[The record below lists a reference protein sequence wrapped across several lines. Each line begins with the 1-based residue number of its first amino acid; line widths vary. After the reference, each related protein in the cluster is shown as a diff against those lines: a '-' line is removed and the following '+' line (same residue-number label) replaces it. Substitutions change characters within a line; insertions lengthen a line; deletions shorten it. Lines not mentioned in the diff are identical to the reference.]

1 MTRDMH
7 RLAFLE
13 INIVDWQLLYCGHL
27 KEFDKSR
34 LHYIECEQEEGM
46 SDFVNDKI
54 CSFL

>member
-13 INIVDWQLLYCGHL
+13 INVVDWQLLYCGHL

-34 LHYIECEQEEGM
+34 PHYIECEQEEGM

>member
-1 MTRDMH
+1 MH

-27 KEFDKSR
+27 KELDKSR
-34 LHYIECEQEEGM
+34 PEYIDNEQELGM
-46 SDFVNDKI
+46 SEFVNDKI